1 MAYRASIAKRMVFPV
16 VVSVVLSALV
26 LFVPVLRAQKEELQ
40 QRVAELKES
49 MAKNKQELAQYTWV
63 ETATTYLKGEQKKQQ
78 HFQVRMGPDGKPQKT
93 SLDPA
98 AAAQDSGGKK
108 GGRLKEHVIEK
119 KKEEFE
125 EYAERMKSLISR
137 YVPPEKDQIQSA
149 FAAGNISVTPDAGGS
164 PLVKM
169 VIKDYVKSGDSVS
182 LTFDKAQK
190 MLMQYAVA
198 TYLDDPSDAIKLTVN
213 FDRVSGGGPSHVS
226 ETIVESASKQL
237 KVDTENSQYNKLAG
251 M

>member
-1 MAYRASIAKRMVFPV
+1 MIQRASFTKRIVFPV
-16 VVSVVLSALV
+16 VVAVVLSAMI

-63 ETATTYLKGEQKKQQ
+63 ETVTIFLKGEQKKQE
-78 HFQVRMGPDGKPQKT
+78 HFQVRLGPDGKPQKT

-98 AAAQDSGGKK
+98 AQDSGGKR
-108 GGRLKEHVIEK
+108 GGRLKEHIVEK
-119 KKEEFE
+119 KKEEYE
-125 EYAERMKSLISR
+125 EYAERMKALIAR
-137 YVPPEKDQIQSA
+137 YVPPDKDQIQAA
-149 FAAGNISVTPDAGGS
+149 FAAGNISFTPDAGGGD
-164 PLVKM
+164 LVKM
-169 VIKDYVKSGDSVS
+169 VVKNYVKSGDSVT

-198 TYLDDPSDAIKLTVN
+198 SYLDDPSDAIKLTVN

-226 ETIVESASKQL
+226 ETIVESTGKQL
-237 KVDTENSQYNKLAG
+237 KIDTENSQYNKLSA